1 MGKKKTKK
9 QKQKT
14 KRKEYSYYPK
24 YKQPYITR
32 HVSRVLILECQL
44 CRRLAKITLCNISVA
59 KL

>member
-1 MGKKKTKK
+1 MGKKKP
-9 QKQKT
+9 KT

-32 HVSRVLILECQL
+32 HVSHVLILECQL